1 MTGISTSDFG
11 QENDYEKGIGADKS
25 PAELAGG
32 SEAEGSDCIDPIRS
46 DASLGSTC
54 LATRRD
60 PKETNVRRS
69 DEDLMFSVKEEDNAA
84 FEILTKRHYTN
95 TLNFIYRFVNNRML
109 AEDLCQETF
118 LRLWRSAPTYEPL
131 AKFTT
136 FLYHIAKNVCL
147 KQLAKDQRTPYTS
160 SLEAPIPNDSGSDYN
175 LSEEIED
182 NRYLP
187 EETTI
192 AREADAA
199 IRSAIGS
206 LSDDHRLVFVL
217 TELQGL
223 SYQEVAKIARCPVG
237 TVASRKNA
245 AVRQLQ
251 RRLNKHLAS

>member
-11 QENDYEKGIGADKS
+11 AENDYEKGIGYDKI

-32 SEAEGSDCIDPIRS
+32 SGEKRSDCTDPTEP
-46 DASLGSTC
+46 DASPGSTC
-54 LATRRD
+54 LATRIN
-60 PKETNVRRS
+60 PKETSVRRS
-69 DEDLMFSVKEEDNAA
+69 DEDLMLSVKEGNSAA
-84 FEILTKRHYTN
+84 FETLTKRHYTN

-118 LRLWRSAPTYEPL
+118 LRLWRSAPTYQPL

-147 KQLAKDQRTPYTS
+147 KQIAKDQRAPYTS
-160 SLEAPIPNDSGSDYN
+160 SLEGPVANGCDSDYN
-175 LSEEIED
+175 LSEEIAD

-192 AREADAA
+192 AREADEA
-199 IRSAIGS
+199 IQSAIGD
-206 LSDDHRLVFVL
+206 LSDEHRLVFVL

-223 SYQEVAKIARCPVG
+223 SYQEVAEIARCPVG

-251 RRLNKHLAS
+251 RRLNKHLDS

>member
-1 MTGISTSDFG
+1 MTGTSIPDFG
-11 QENDYEKGIGADKS
+11 QENDYEKGIGDDKI

-32 SEAEGSDCIDPIRS
+32 PEAAGSDCTHSIRS
-46 DASLGSTC
+46 DASPGSTC
-54 LATRRD
+54 RATRRN
-60 PKETNVRRS
+60 PKETSVRRS
-69 DEDLMFSVKEEDNAA
+69 DEDLMVSVKEGNSTA
-84 FEILTKRHYTN
+84 FETLTKRHYTN

-118 LRLWRSAPTYEPL
+118 LRLWRSAPTYQPL

-147 KQLAKDQRTPYTS
+147 KQIAKDQRTPYTS
-160 SLEAPIPNDSGSDYN
+160 SLEAPVPNDSGGDYN
-175 LSEEIED
+175 LSEEIAD

-192 AREADAA
+192 AREADEA
-199 IRSAIGS
+199 IQSAIGD
-206 LSDDHRLVFVL
+206 LSAEHRLVFVL

-223 SYQEVAKIARCPVG
+223 SYQEVAEIARCPVG

-245 AVRQLQ
+245 AVRLLQ
-251 RRLNKHLAS
+251 RRLYKHLHS

>member
-1 MTGISTSDFG
+1 MIGISASDFG
-11 QENDYEKGIGADKS
+11 QENDYEKGIGEEKI

-32 SEAEGSDCIDPIRS
+32 SEAEGSDCIRSIRS
-46 DASLGSTC
+46 DASLSSTC
-54 LATRRD
+54 RATRRN
-60 PKETNVRRS
+60 PKETRVRRS
-69 DEDLMFSVKEEDNAA
+69 DEDIMFSVKEGNSAA
-84 FEILTKRHYTN
+84 FETITKRHYTN

-118 LRLWRSAPTYEPL
+118 LRLWRSAPTYQPL

-147 KQLAKDQRTPYTS
+147 KQIAKAQRTPYTC
-160 SLEAPIPNDSGSDYN
+160 SLEAPVPNDNGGDYS
-175 LSEEIED
+175 LSEEIAD
-182 NRYLP
+182 TRYLP
-187 EETTI
+187 EEATI

-199 IRSAIGS
+199 IRSAIGD
-206 LSDDHRLVFVL
+206 LSDEHRLVFVL

-223 SYQEVAKIARCPVG
+223 SYQEVAEIAQCPVG

-251 RRLNKHLAS
+251 RRLHSRLDY

>member
-1 MTGISTSDFG
+1 MTGISIFDFG
-11 QENDYEKGIGADKS
+11 PENDYEKGIGDDKI
-25 PAELAGG
+25 PAELAGD
-32 SEAEGSDCIDPIRS
+32 SEAEDSDCIDSIRS

-54 LATRRD
+54 RATRRN
-60 PKETNVRRS
+60 PKETSVRRS
-69 DEDLMFSVKEEDNAA
+69 DEDLMLSVKEGNSAV
-84 FEILTKRHYTN
+84 FETLTKRHYTN

-118 LRLWRSAPTYEPL
+118 LRLWRSAPTYQPL

-147 KQLAKDQRTPYTS
+147 KQIAKDQRTPYTS
-160 SLEAPIPNDSGSDYN
+160 SLEAPVPNDSGGDYN
-175 LSEEIED
+175 LSEEIAD

-192 AREADAA
+192 AREADEA
-199 IRSAIGS
+199 IQSAIGD
-206 LSDDHRLVFVL
+206 LSDEHRLVFVL

-223 SYQEVAKIARCPVG
+223 SYQEVAVIARCPVG

-251 RRLNKHLAS
+251 RRLNKHLDL

>member
-1 MTGISTSDFG
+1 MIGIATPDFG
-11 QENDYEKGIGADKS
+11 QENDYKKGIGDDKI

-32 SEAEGSDCIDPIRS
+32 SEAEGSDCIDSIRS
-46 DASLGSTC
+46 NASLGFAC
-54 LATRRD
+54 RATRRN
-60 PKETNVRRS
+60 PKETSVRRS
-69 DEDLMFSVKEEDNAA
+69 DEDLMFSVKAEDNAA

-118 LRLWRSAPTYEPL
+118 LRLWRSAPTYQPL

-147 KQLAKDQRTPYTS
+147 KQIAKDQRTPYTS
-160 SLEAPIPNDSGSDYN
+160 SLEAPVSSDSSGYYN
-175 LSEEIED
+175 LSEEIAD

-187 EETTI
+187 EDTTI
-192 AREADAA
+192 AREADEA
-199 IRSAIGS
+199 IRSAIGD

-223 SYQEVAKIARCPVG
+223 SYQEVAEIARCPVG

-251 RRLNKHLAS
+251 RRLHKHLDY

>member
-1 MTGISTSDFG
+1 MTGISTPDFG
-11 QENDYEKGIGADKS
+11 TENDYEKGIGYDKI
-25 PAELAGG
+25 PAELAGD
-32 SEAEGSDCIDPIRS
+32 SEAEGSDCIGSIRS
-46 DASLGSTC
+46 DASPGSTC
-54 LATRRD
+54 RATRRN
-60 PKETNVRRS
+60 PKETSVRRS
-69 DEDLMFSVKEEDNAA
+69 DEDLMLSVKEGNSAA

-118 LRLWRSAPTYEPL
+118 LRLWRSAPTYQPL

-147 KQLAKDQRTPYTS
+147 KQIAKDQRTPYTS
-160 SLEAPIPNDSGSDYN
+160 SLETPVPNDSGGDYN
-175 LSEEIED
+175 LSEEVAD

-192 AREADAA
+192 AREADEA
-199 IRSAIGS
+199 IRSAIGD
-206 LSDDHRLVFVL
+206 LSDEHRLVFVL

-223 SYQEVAKIARCPVG
+223 SYQEVAEIARCPVG

-251 RRLNKHLAS
+251 RRLHKHLNS

>member
-1 MTGISTSDFG
+1 MTGIAIPDFG
-11 QENDYEKGIGADKS
+11 QENDYEKGIGYDKI

-32 SEAEGSDCIDPIRS
+32 SEAEDSDCTDSIRS

-54 LATRRD
+54 LATRRN
-60 PKETNVRRS
+60 PEETSVRRS
-69 DEDLMFSVKEEDNAA
+69 DEDLMFSIKEGNSTA
-84 FEILTKRHYTN
+84 FETITKRHYTN

-118 LRLWRSAPTYEPL
+118 LRLWRSSPTYQPL

-147 KQLAKDQRTPYTS
+147 KQIAKDQRTPYIA
-160 SLEAPIPNDSGSDYN
+160 SLEAPVPNDSGNNYN
-175 LSEEIED
+175 LSEEIAD

-187 EETTI
+187 EAATI

-199 IRSAIGS
+199 IRSAIGA
-206 LSDDHRLVFVL
+206 LSDEHRLVFVL

-223 SYQEVAKIARCPVG
+223 SYQEVAEIARCPVG

-251 RRLNKHLAS
+251 RRLHSHLGY

>member
-1 MTGISTSDFG
+1 MTGISTPDFG
-11 QENDYEKGIGADKS
+11 PENDYEKGIGYDKI

-32 SEAEGSDCIDPIRS
+32 SEAEGSDCIGSIRS

-54 LATRRD
+54 RATRRN
-60 PKETNVRRS
+60 PKETSVRRS
-69 DEDLMFSVKEEDNAA
+69 DENLMLSVKEGDSAA
-84 FEILTKRHYTN
+84 FETLTKRHYTN

-118 LRLWRSAPTYEPL
+118 LRLWRSAPTYQPL

-147 KQLAKDQRTPYTS
+147 KQIAKDQRTPYTS
-160 SLEAPIPNDSGSDYN
+160 SLEVPGPNDSDADYN
-175 LSEEIED
+175 RSEEIAD

-187 EETTI
+187 EVTTL
-192 AREADAA
+192 AKEVDEAIRAA
-199 IRSAIGS
+199 IGN
-206 LSDDHRLVFVL
+206 LSEEHRLVFIL

-223 SYQEVAKIARCPVG
+223 SYQEVAEIARCPVG

-251 RRLNKHLAS
+251 RRLNKHLDA

>member
-1 MTGISTSDFG
+1 MGGTLASDFG
-11 QENDYEKGIGADKS
+11 QEHDYEKGIGHEKI
-25 PAELAGG
+25 PAKLAGVPRG
-32 SEAEGSDCIDPIRS
+32 KGPGWIAC
-46 DASLGSTC
+46 LSTT
-54 LATRRD
+54 AQ
-60 PKETNVRRS
+60 PKEVSMRRS
-69 DEDLMFSVKEEDNAA
+69 DEDLMFSVKDGDSAA
-84 FEILTKRHYTN
+84 FETLTKRHYVN

-109 AEDLCQETF
+109 AEDLCKETF
-118 LRLWRSAPTYEPL
+118 LRLWRSTPTYQPL

-147 KQLAKDQRTPYTS
+147 KQLAKDQRIPKLS
-160 SLEAPIPNDSGSDYN
+160 SLDEPLFNECNSDYN

-192 AREADAA
+192 AKEADEA
-199 IRSAIGS
+199 IRSAIGD
-206 LSDDHRLVFVL
+206 LSEEHRLVFVL

-223 SYQEVAKIARCPVG
+223 SYQEVAEIARCPIG

-251 RRLNKHLAS
+251 RSLTRYIKSID

>member
-1 MTGISTSDFG
+1 M
-11 QENDYEKGIGADKS
+11 
-25 PAELAGG
+25 
-32 SEAEGSDCIDPIRS
+32 
-46 DASLGSTC
+46 
-54 LATRRD
+54 
-60 PKETNVRRS
+60 RRS
-69 DEDLMFSVKEEDNAA
+69 DEDLMFSVKEGDSAA
-84 FEILTKRHYTN
+84 FETLTKCHYTN

-118 LRLWRSAPTYEPL
+118 LRLWRSAPTYQPL

-147 KQLAKDQRTPYTS
+147 KQIAKDQRTPYTS
-160 SLEAPIPNDSGSDYN
+160 SLEGPVFNENSEDYT
-175 LSEEIED
+175 LSEEIAD

-192 AREADAA
+192 AKEADEA
-199 IRSAIGS
+199 IQSAIGD
-206 LSDDHRLVFVL
+206 LSEEHRLVFVL

-223 SYQEVAKIARCPVG
+223 SYQEVAEIARCPVG

-251 RRLNKHLAS
+251 RRLHKHLDS